1 MRFAYLALSFGFA
14 AGFSATASAQFALHD
29 GDRVAFY
36 GDSITDNGTYTRM
49 IETFVLT
56 RFPKMNV
63 RFINAGVSGDKVTGG
78 GMGPID
84 ERLPRDLFSRKPTVV
99 TVMLG
104 MNDGLYQSF
113 DPGVEANYEKGL
125 RHIAD
130 RLKSDLPS
138 SRVWLL
144 EPSPY
149 DEVTQPVKIMG
160 GYNNVLRGFGD
171 FVAKLARERGYGVVD
186 LNKPLTDALA
196 KAKEAEPEIATRI
209 IPDRIHPSLPGH
221 LIMAATILKAWG
233 APPIVSRTEI
243 DAANGHANGLGADIR
258 DVKVQGSVRW
268 SSIEESLPFPLDRRD
283 PATALVVR
291 TTPVE
296 EWLGR
301 EIVVIKNL
309 APGNYT
315 LKIDGGD
322 VITFPAETFSSG
334 VDLSWLETPMLKQAW
349 RVDDLTK
356 RRSALEYSKWRTVE
370 YGLRNFDS
378 KARQEAIKSM
388 DKLEDDLVKR
398 QHDEAKPVPHTFE
411 LVRIS

>member
-1 MRFAYLALSFGFA
+1 MRFAYLALSLGLA
-14 AGFSATASAQFALHD
+14 VSLSATASAQFALHD

-36 GDSITDNGTYTRM
+36 GDSITDDGTYARM

-63 RFINAGVSGDKVTGG
+63 RFFNAGVGGDKVTGG
-78 GMGPID
+78 GMGTID
-84 ERLPRDLFSRKPTVV
+84 QRLPRDLFSRKPTVV
-99 TVMLG
+99 TIMLG

-113 DPGVEANYEKGL
+113 DPNTEAIYENGF

-130 RLKSDLPS
+130 RLKAELPS
-138 SRVWLL
+138 ARVWLL
-144 EPSPY
+144 APSPY

-160 GYNNVLRGFGD
+160 GYNNVLRGFGE
-171 FVAKLARERGYGVVD
+171 FVGKLARERGYGVVD
-186 LNKPLTDALA
+186 LNKPLVDALT
-196 KAKEAEPEIATRI
+196 KAREAEPEISTRI
-209 IPDRIHPSLPGH
+209 VPDRIHPTLPGH

-243 DAANGHANGLGADIR
+243 DAANGHADGLGASVR
-258 DVKVQGSVRW
+258 DVKVQGSIRW
-268 SSIEESLPFPLDRRD
+268 SSLEESLPFPLDRRD

-301 EIVVIKNL
+301 EIVVVKNL

-315 LKIDGGD
+315 LKVDNQD
-322 VITFPAETFSSG
+322 VITFPAETYSSG

-349 RVDDLTK
+349 RVDDLT
-356 RRSALEYSKWRTVE
+356 RRRAALKYSEWRNIEYS
-370 YGLRNFDS
+370 LRDFDS
-378 KARQEAIKSM
+378 KARQEAIKSI
-388 DKLEDDLVKR
+388 DKLEDELIKR